1 MADTDFEQGGGSVFT
16 DLGFTPDQA
25 EELEAKSVLILAMKA
40 VMTTRALTQ
49 SRAATIC
56 GTDQPTL
63 SKVLHGRM
71 NSVTIDRLAHWLT
84 ALGQD
89 VEITVRPAPATR
101 HGRLHAAAAA

>member
-1 MADTDFEQGGGSVFT
+1 MADRDYEESSGNVFA
-16 DLGFTPDQA
+16 DLGFTPEQA
-25 EELEAKSVLILAMKA
+25 EELAAKSVLILAVKD
-40 VMTTRALTQ
+40 VMTTRKLTQ
-49 SRAATIC
+49 KQAAKLC

-71 NSVTIDRLAHWLT
+71 DSVTIDRLAHWLT

-89 VEITVRPAPATR
+89 VEITVRPAPTTR

>member
-1 MADTDFEQGGGSVFT
+1 MADTDFQQGSGSVFA

-25 EELEAKSVLILAMKA
+25 EELTAKSVLIFALKD

-49 SRAATIC
+49 KQAAKVC

-71 NSVTIDRLAHWLT
+71 DSVTIDRLAHWLT

-89 VEITVRPAPATR
+89 VEITVRPAPGTR
-101 HGRLHAAAAA
+101 HGRLHAAAA

>member
-1 MADTDFEQGGGSVFT
+1 MSDTDFEQGSGSVFA
-16 DLGFTPDQA
+16 DLGFSPNHA
-25 EELEAKSVLILAMKA
+25 EELTAKSVLILATKA
-40 VMTTRALTQ
+40 VMARRALTQ
-49 SRAATIC
+49 KQAAEIC

-71 NSVTIDRLAHWLT
+71 DSVTIDRLAHWLT

-89 VEITVRPAPATR
+89 VEITVRPAPTTR